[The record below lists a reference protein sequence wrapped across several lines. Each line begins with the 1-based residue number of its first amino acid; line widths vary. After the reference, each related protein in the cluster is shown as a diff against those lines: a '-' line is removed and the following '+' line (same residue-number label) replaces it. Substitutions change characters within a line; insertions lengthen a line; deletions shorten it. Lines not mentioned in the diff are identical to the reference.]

1 MSTQPAISDP
11 SPARNTG
18 PVDPDVLAKAKA
30 ATKPD
35 PGSGKSGDT
44 NRGSVHDSEEDQV
57 DPDAP
62 ARGVLFPDEDAPEPN
77 EPG

>member
-1 MSTQPAISDP
+1 MSTQSANSDP

-18 PVDPDVLAKAKA
+18 PVDPDVLAKAKTA
-30 ATKPD
+30 KPD
-35 PGSGKSGDT
+35 PGSGKGGDN

-57 DPDAP
+57 DHDAP
-62 ARGVLFPDEDAPEPN
+62 ARGALFPDEDAPEPN